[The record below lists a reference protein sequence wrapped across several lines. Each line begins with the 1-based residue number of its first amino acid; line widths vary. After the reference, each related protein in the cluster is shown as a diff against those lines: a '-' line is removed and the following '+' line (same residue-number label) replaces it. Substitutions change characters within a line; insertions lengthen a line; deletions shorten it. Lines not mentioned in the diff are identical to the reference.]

1 MSKNN
6 KEKSSFWKKLG
17 LGKNKTPSSLSLK
30 SEHGNIKTIK
40 AELVEETNFF
50 C

>member
-17 LGKNKTPSSLSLK
+17 LGKHKASNVSLR
-30 SEHGNIKTIK
+30 SEAG
-40 AELVEETNFF
+40 L
-50 C
+50 